1 MVVILNKGFL
11 VASSLLFISRLLTLH
26 FYDILLCQ
34 AGDAKFLEEALKFAY
49 GKNCAAL
56 KDGRIQGV
64 QALSGTG
71 GLRVMGEMLAK
82 HGHKEIY
89 VPNPT
94 WGNHKAIFTVC
105 IYSLSQALLLPFCRS
120 LLIFPLPH
128 NFNQ

>member
-1 MVVILNKGFL
+1 MMDGILSYLYG
-11 VASSLLFISRLLTLH
+11 LLT
-26 FYDILLCQ
+26 FRTFQ
-34 AGDAKFLEEALKFAY
+34 AGDAKFLEEALKFGY
-49 GKNCAAL
+49 GKDCAAL

-71 GLRVMGEMLAK
+71 GLRVMGELLAK

-105 IYSLSQALLLPFCRS
+105 LFLDVLV
-120 LLIFPLPH
+120 
-128 NFNQ
+128 